1 MSVWKQFWLLKLPT
15 AALRKWKRHAMN
27 VERILREYGQFLRPL
42 SEAPRDGRKVLGQSA
57 KGMVLCYW
65 DATPSKLAGPSWV
78 EHEGAERGYLDR
90 YFTGWL
96 DLRNFK
102 MLDYAALARLLIA
115 YIDDAR
121 AVDDKEALKILNLHA
136 N

>member
-1 MSVWKQFWLLKLPT
+1 
-15 AALRKWKRHAMN
+15 
-27 VERILREYGQFLRPL
+27 
-42 SEAPRDGRKVLGQSA
+42 
-57 KGMVLCYW
+57 MVLCYW

-78 EHEGAERGYLDR
+78 GHKGAERGYLER

-96 DLRNFK
+96 DLRDFK

-121 AVDDKEALKILNLHA
+121 AVDDKEALKILNIHA

>member
-1 MSVWKQFWLLKLPT
+1 MNRAEGGMSEVGNMII
-15 AALRKWKRHAMN
+15 R
-27 VERILREYGQFLRPL
+27 LRE
-42 SEAPRDGRKVLGQSA
+42 LGVQAASDTV
-57 KGMVLCYW
+57 GNN
-65 DATPSKLAGPSWV
+65 
-78 EHEGAERGYLDR
+78 ERGYLDK